1 MARWP
6 KQAKKMDL
14 AEGVPQDVLQEMLPE
29 GWVVARQQR
38 TESVRQRRASWIV
51 GNWEGVVF
59 ESVSFQDVL
68 FKAYMWETGA

>member
-1 MARWP
+1 M
-6 KQAKKMDL
+6 KKVDL

-38 TESVRQRRASWIV
+38 TAGGSRTTWVV

-59 ESVSFQDVL
+59 ESVAFQDVL
-68 FKAYMWETGA
+68 FKAYMWEMGS